1 MGLNIPEH
9 IREWQRW
16 QARQRRLQRWN
27 ARLSGRGLAQPLLSS
42 AVRGEN
48 PAVLVAIDS
57 RSPSGIAS
65 LHGLIDRI
73 PALAV
78 ISSVHTPEQIVE
90 LLGGDVQGNRV
101 VEPEA
106 LPRSL
111 SAVVGGGHYLPAGAA
126 ASRLAEER
134 GIPNVVVQ
142 HGLLTPFA
150 PPLPPRAHLLA
161 FSDADGAFWASNRSD
176 IAWTVVG
183 AQLLWE
189 AGATPRT
196 EPATGTPTYLGQ
208 LHGAELPRHG
218 MARATTRFWRETG
231 AVYRPHPSEAD
242 RLSRLQHGIWERQ
255 GMRIDRRARALAES
269 RGPVVA
275 AFSTGILESAAAGLP
290 SWAFYPNPPRW
301 LGEFWERYGIRR
313 WDADDSPT
321 PPPARPALEPAQ
333 AIADAVLTL
342 AEGAS

>member
-9 IREWQRW
+9 LREWQRW

-150 PPLPPRAHLLA
+150 PPLPPRA
-161 FSDADGAFWASNRSD
+161 
-176 IAWTVVG
+176 TC
-183 AQLLWE
+183 
-189 AGATPRT
+189 
-196 EPATGTPTYLGQ
+196 
-208 LHGAELPRHG
+208 
-218 MARATTRFWRETG
+218 
-231 AVYRPHPSEAD
+231 
-242 RLSRLQHGIWERQ
+242 
-255 GMRIDRRARALAES
+255 
-269 RGPVVA
+269 
-275 AFSTGILESAAAGLP
+275 
-290 SWAFYPNPPRW
+290 
-301 LGEFWERYGIRR
+301 
-313 WDADDSPT
+313 
-321 PPPARPALEPAQ
+321 
-333 AIADAVLTL
+333 
-342 AEGAS
+342 